1 MGEISTMPTTEQL
14 TVEHYASAALEP
26 AILAGLRALGAD
38 ASPTP
43 EDLAAVDEF
52 HMGGRAAT
60 LELALALKLTPATR
74 VLDIGAGI
82 GGTARHLA
90 AAHGCR
96 VTGIDLT
103 PDYVATARLLTQ
115 LLRLDDRVTFEV
127 GSAVDLPFADGAFDV
142 ATLLHVGMNIAD
154 KRRLATEAHRV
165 LAPGGLL
172 AVYDAMRTGPG
183 EVAFPLPWATTPATS
198 FLATPEDYRAALVA
212 AGFTIEGERRRTDL
226 ALATFRAMRE
236 RLATSGPPPLGLHLL
251 MGESAPA
258 KLANIMAGLEAGTFA
273 PTELLARRH

>member
-1 MGEISTMPTTEQL
+1 VSTTEQL
-14 TVEHYASAALEP
+14 TIEHYARAELERS
-26 AILAGLRALGAD
+26 ILAGLQAMGAE

-60 LELALALKLTPATR
+60 LELAAALKLTPATR

-90 AAHGCR
+90 RAYGCR
-96 VTGIDLT
+96 VTGVDLT
-103 PDYVATARLLTQ
+103 PDFVRAARHLTQ
-115 LLRLDDRVTFEV
+115 LLRLDDRVAFHV
-127 GSAVDLPFADGAFDV
+127 GSAVDLPFADGSFEV

-165 LAPGGLL
+165 LAPGGLF
-172 AVYDAMRTGPG
+172 AVYDVMRTGPG
-183 EVAFPLPWATTPATS
+183 EVAYPQPWATTPATS
-198 FLATPEDYRAALVA
+198 FLATPEDYRAALAA
-212 AGFTIEGERRRTDL
+212 AGFGVEGERRRTDL

-236 RLATSGPPPLGLHLL
+236 RLATAGPPPLGLHLL

-258 KLANIMAGLEAGTFA
+258 KLANIMAGLESGTFA
-273 PTELLARRH
+273 PVELLARRH

>member
-1 MGEISTMPTTEQL
+1 MSTTEQL
-14 TVEHYASAALEP
+14 TIEHYARAELECS
-26 AILAGLRALGAD
+26 ILAGLHALGVEA
-38 ASPTP
+38 APTP

-60 LELALALKLTPATR
+60 LELAAALELTPATR

-90 AAHGCR
+90 RAYGCR
-96 VTGIDLT
+96 VTGVDLT
-103 PDYVATARLLTQ
+103 PDYVRAARHLTQ
-115 LLRLDDRVTFEV
+115 LLRLDDRVAFHV

-154 KRRLATEAHRV
+154 KRRLATEARRV
-165 LAPGGLL
+165 LAPGGLF
-172 AVYDAMRTGPG
+172 AIYDVMRTGQG
-183 EVAFPLPWATTPATS
+183 EVAYPQPWATTPATS
-198 FLATPEDYRAALVA
+198 FLATPEDYRAALAA
-212 AGFTIEGERRRTDL
+212 AGFAIEGERRRTDL

-236 RLATSGPPPLGLHLL
+236 RLATAGPPPLGLHLL

-273 PTELLARRH
+273 PVELLARRH

>member
-1 MGEISTMPTTEQL
+1 MPTTEQL
-14 TVEHYASAALEP
+14 TVEHYARAELERT
-26 AILAGLRALGAD
+26 ILAGLHALGVD
-38 ASPTP
+38 AAPKP

-60 LELALALKLTPATR
+60 LELAATLSLTPETR

-90 AAHGCR
+90 AAYGCR
-96 VTGIDLT
+96 VTGVDLT
-103 PDYVATARLLTQ
+103 PDYVGTARRLTRLLG
-115 LLRLDDRVTFEV
+115 LDDRVAFEV
-127 GSAVDLPFADGAFDV
+127 ASAVDLPFADGSFEV

-165 LAPGGLL
+165 LAPGGLF
-172 AVYDAMRTGPG
+172 AVYDVMRTGPG
-183 EVAFPLPWATTPATS
+183 EVAYPQPWATTPATS
-198 FLATPEDYRAALVA
+198 FLATPEDYRAALAA
-212 AGFTIEGERRRTDL
+212 AGFGVEGERRRTDL

-236 RLATSGPPPLGLHLL
+236 RLATAGPPPLGLHLL

-258 KLANIMAGLEAGTFA
+258 KLANIMAGLESGTFA
-273 PTELLARRH
+273 PIELLARRH